1 MKLNRKLAKNESA
14 ASFMRLESMEN
25 EDPFFVNLFKTTD
38 NKPSMTVSCR
48 LTLAWDQNNLF

>member
-38 NKPSMTVSCR
+38 NKPSMTVSCV
-48 LTLAWDQNNLF
+48 LTLA